1 MVDPDRVL
9 RMAYLPGEK
18 VRVDELG
25 FQWDGSPSWTLSAL
39 TTHFRRLVGSVTL
52 PAIWF
57 EGSQKGLRGPA
68 R

>member
-1 MVDPDRVL
+1 MIDPDRVL
-9 RMAYLPGEK
+9 RMAYLPGDK
-18 VRVDELG
+18 VRVVLG

-39 TTHFRRLVGSVTL
+39 TAHFRRFVASVTL